1 MKKQYGFYNYAIK
14 MRLYPNHKQ
23 TRILLANIHTS
34 RFIYNQLV
42 ANGYTDTCIRKINTK
57 YPIPKEYY
65 QYNSKHKVIKKST
78 KRLTGLDRV
87 LANKP
92 EWFDKLPLDSDM
104 FMNTYVNYQ
113 AAWNMFHKVHRAG
126 TPKFKSRARSA
137 WTYTT
142 SNHYNIRQLAKKDQ
156 FPTIYNGSLR
166 FTDRNHLY
174 LGRNLG
180 IIRVNYSQRIKL
192 PSNNKHV
199 RISKVTFKYLPSGK
213 WQVSVLF
220 KSKTPFKQPLPT
232 TGKQI
237 GFDLN
242 IENFLVDSNGRVIAN
257 PKFYRQMKKR
267 LAKEQRILSRR
278 QIRAKHAKRKL
289 RDCKNYQKQRLLVA
303 RLHEKIKNQRENFVN
318 VLSTVLIKNHDL
330 IVSENLQS
338 RNMLKNHA
346 LAQSISDVGWR
357 LFIDKLKYKA
367 KLYNRVYILV
377 DPKYT
382 TQRCHNCGYRMGS
395 DKNSHKLT
403 LDQRAWWCPHCHVL
417 HVRDWNAALNILE
430 KGWKFY
436 QSQLPIY
443 NVYIQ

>member
-14 MRLYPNHKQ
+14 MCLYPNHKQ
-23 TRILLANIHTS
+23 TRILFANIHTS

-92 EWFDKLPLDSDM
+92 EWFDRLPLDSDM

-142 SNHYNIRQLAKKDQ
+142 SNHYNIRQLIKKDQ

-166 FTDRNHLY
+166 FIDRNHLY

-213 WQVSVLF
+213 WQVSVLL
-220 KSKTPFKQPLPT
+220 KSKTPFKQPLPI

-242 IENFLVDSNGRVIAN
+242 IENFSVDSNGRVIAN

-289 RDCKNYQKQRLLVA
+289 RDCKNYQKQRRLVA

-395 DKNSHKLT
+395 KSEAK
-403 LDQRAWWCPHCHVL
+403 R
-417 HVRDWNAALNILE
+417 
-430 KGWKFY
+430 
-436 QSQLPIY
+436 S
-443 NVYIQ
+443 